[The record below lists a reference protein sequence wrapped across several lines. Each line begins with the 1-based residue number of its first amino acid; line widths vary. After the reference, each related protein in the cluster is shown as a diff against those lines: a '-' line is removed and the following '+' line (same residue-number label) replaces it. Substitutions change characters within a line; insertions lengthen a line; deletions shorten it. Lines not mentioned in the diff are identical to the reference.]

1 MGENVGVFVCI
12 LARAARI
19 NNLHIHIADL
29 HVIEKKG
36 REIPQSGLGNL
47 NFDLIIICLCV
58 SKKPP
63 PQKINCQLQSFHF
76 LDFDHKSKKNRPVA

>member
-12 LARAARI
+12 LARAARK

-36 REIPQSGLGNL
+36 REIPQSGLGNTCFCVPKKTPPKDKL
-47 NFDLIIICLCV
+47 PTTII
-58 SKKPP
+58 
-63 PQKINCQLQSFHF
+63 SFSR
-76 LDFDHKSKKNRPVA
+76 L